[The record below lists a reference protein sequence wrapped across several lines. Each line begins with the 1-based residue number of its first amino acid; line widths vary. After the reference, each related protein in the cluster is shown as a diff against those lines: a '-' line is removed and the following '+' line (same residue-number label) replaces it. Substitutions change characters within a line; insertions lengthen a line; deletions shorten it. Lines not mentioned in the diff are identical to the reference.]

1 MQKGVANS
9 MKKILLILG
18 IVIVIIVL
26 FVVISRSIFDK
37 KITKEIDLL
46 ARDGSKAL
54 TKTFSFND
62 LEGLPEP
69 VQRYFKYA
77 LRDGQ
82 EHIKFVRLKQ
92 VGEFRMKENQ
102 PWMPIKA
109 EQYFTTEVPAFLW
122 RVKLMMAPFIWI
134 EGRDMYYQGKGNM
147 LIKIL
152 STITVANATGREMD
166 ISSLIRFLSEAVWF
180 PTALLPSDYLEWKEI
195 DANSARVI
203 IKDKGYTASG
213 IFTFNEKGE
222 IVKFVSNDRYMEVD
236 GKYFK
241 EQWAGYYRN
250 YQEIEGMKIPIEGEV
265 EWNLS
270 DRDLPYAKLKITDI
284 QYNITEKY

>member
-1 MQKGVANS
+1 M
-9 MKKILLILG
+9 L
-18 IVIVIIVL
+18 
-26 FVVISRSIFDK
+26 
-37 KITKEIDLL
+37 TEE
-46 ARDGSKAL
+46 GSKAQS
-54 TKTFSFND
+54 KTFSFND

-77 LRDGQ
+77 LKDGQ
-82 EHIKFVRLKQ
+82 EYIRFVRLKQ

-102 PWMPIKA
+102 SWMPIKA

-152 STITVANATGREMD
+152 STITVADATGREMD
-166 ISSLIRFLSEAVWF
+166 ISSLIRFLSETPWF
-180 PTALLPSDYLEWKEI
+180 PTALLPSDYIEWKEI
-195 DANSARVI
+195 DSNSARAV
-203 IKDKGYTASG
+203 IKDNGYTASG

-222 IVKFVSNDRYMEVD
+222 IIKFVTNDRYMESD

-241 EQWAGYYRN
+241 EQWTGYYRN

-270 DRDLPYAKLKITDI
+270 DRDLQYAKLKITDI
-284 QYNITEKY
+284 QYNIPKI

>member
-1 MQKGVANS
+1 MR
-9 MKKILLILG
+9 KILLILG

-26 FVVISRSIFDK
+26 FVAISRSIFDK
-37 KITKEIDLL
+37 KITKEINLL
-46 ARDGSKAL
+46 ARDGRKAQS
-54 TKTFSFND
+54 KTFSFND

-77 LRDGQ
+77 LKDGQ

-102 PWMPIKA
+102 SWMPIKA
-109 EQYFTTEVPAFLW
+109 EQYFATEDPAFIW
-122 RVKLMMAPFIWI
+122 RVKFTMAPFIWI
-134 EGRDMYYQGKGNM
+134 DGRDMYYQGKGNM
-147 LIKIL
+147 LIKVL
-152 STITVANATGREMD
+152 STITVADATGSEMD
-166 ISSLIRFLSEAVWF
+166 ISSLIRFLAEAPWF

-195 DANSARVI
+195 DSNSARAV
-203 IKDKGYTASG
+203 IKDNGYTALG

-222 IVKFVSNDRYMEVD
+222 IIKFVTNDRYMEAD

-250 YQEIEGMKIPIEGEV
+250 YQEIEGMKIPMEGEV

-270 DRDLPYAKLKITDI
+270 DRDLQYAKLKITDI
-284 QYNITEKY
+284 QYNVPSKY

>member
-1 MQKGVANS
+1 MRKL
-9 MKKILLILG
+9 LLILV
-18 IVIVIIVL
+18 VIMVIIILFITISKVL
-26 FVVISRSIFDK
+26 YDK
-37 KITKEIDLL
+37 KVIKEVGMLTEE
-46 ARDGSKAL
+46 GSKAQSE
-54 TKTFSFND
+54 TFSLNN

-82 EHIKFVRLKQ
+82 EYIKFVRLKQ

-102 PWMPIKA
+102 SWMSIKA
-109 EQYFTTEVPAFLW
+109 EQYFTTEDPAFIW
-122 RVKLMMAPFIWI
+122 RVKFTMAPFIWI
-134 EGRDMYYQGKGNM
+134 DGRDMYYQGKGNM
-147 LIKIL
+147 LIKVL
-152 STITVANATGREMD
+152 STITVADAAGSEMD
-166 ISSLIRFLSEAVWF
+166 ISSLIRFLAEAPWF
-180 PTALLPSDYLEWKEI
+180 PTALIPSDYLEWKEI
-195 DANSARVI
+195 DSNSARAV

-222 IVKFVSNDRYMEVD
+222 IIKFVTNDRYMEAD

-270 DRDLPYAKLKITDI
+270 DRDLQYAKLKITDI
-284 QYNITEKY
+284 QYNIAEKY

>member
-1 MQKGVANS
+1 MRKL
-9 MKKILLILG
+9 LLILG
-18 IVIVIIVL
+18 VVVVIIIL
-26 FVVISRSIFDK
+26 FITISKILFDK
-37 KITKEIDLL
+37 KIIKEVGMLTEE
-46 ARDGSKAL
+46 GSKVQS
-54 TKTFSFND
+54 KTFSFND

-69 VQRYFKYA
+69 VQKYFKYA
-77 LRDGQ
+77 LKDGQ
-82 EHIKFVRLKQ
+82 EHIRFVRLKQ

-109 EQYFTTEVPAFLW
+109 EQYFTTEDPAFIW
-122 RVKLMMAPFIWI
+122 RVKLTMAHFIGI

-147 LIKIL
+147 LIKVL
-152 STITVANATGREMD
+152 STITVADAAGSEMD
-166 ISSLIRFLSEAVWF
+166 ISSLIRFLAEAPWF

-195 DANSARVI
+195 DSNSARAV

-222 IVKFVSNDRYMEVD
+222 IIKFVTNDRYMEAD

-270 DRDLPYAKLKITDI
+270 DRDLQYAKLKITDI
-284 QYNITEKY
+284 QYNIAEKY

>member
-1 MQKGVANS
+1 MRKL
-9 MKKILLILG
+9 LLILG
-18 IVIVIIVL
+18 IVIVIIIL
-26 FVVISRSIFDK
+26 FITISKILFDK
-37 KITKEIDLL
+37 KVIKEVGMLTEE
-46 ARDGSKAL
+46 GSKVQS
-54 TKTFSFND
+54 KTFSFND

-109 EQYFTTEVPAFLW
+109 EQYFTTEDPAFIW
-122 RVKLMMAPFIWI
+122 RVKLTMAPFIWI

-147 LIKIL
+147 FIKLL
-152 STITVANATGREMD
+152 STITVADATGSEMD
-166 ISSLIRFLSEAVWF
+166 ISSLIRFLSETPWF
-180 PTALLPSDYLEWKEI
+180 PTALLPSDYIEWKEV
-195 DANSARVI
+195 DSNSAQAV
-203 IKDKGYTASG
+203 IKDNGYTASG

-222 IVKFVSNDRYMEVD
+222 IIKFVTNDRYMEVD

-241 EQWAGYYRN
+241 EQWGGYYRN
-250 YQEIEGMKIPIEGEV
+250 YQEINGMKIPIEAEV

-270 DRDLPYAKLKITDI
+270 DRDLQYVKLKITDI
-284 QYNITEKY
+284 QYNIPSRY

>member
-1 MQKGVANS
+1 MRKL
-9 MKKILLILG
+9 LLILG
-18 IVIVIIVL
+18 IIIVVIIL
-26 FVVISRSIFDK
+26 FITISKILFDK
-37 KITKEIDLL
+37 KVIKEVGMLTEE
-46 ARDGSKAL
+46 GSKAQS
-54 TKTFSFND
+54 KIFSFND

-102 PWMPIKA
+102 SWMPIKA
-109 EQYFTTEVPAFLW
+109 EQYFTTEDPAFIW
-122 RVKLMMAPFIWI
+122 RVKFTMAPFIWI
-134 EGRDMYYQGKGNM
+134 EGRDRYYQGKGNM

-152 STITVANATGREMD
+152 STITVADAAGSEMD
-166 ISSLIRFLSEAVWF
+166 ISSLIRFLAEAPWF

-195 DANSARVI
+195 DSNSAQAI

-222 IVKFVSNDRYMEVD
+222 IIKFVTNDRYMEAD

-241 EQWAGYYRN
+241 EQWGGYYRN

-270 DRDLPYAKLKITDI
+270 DRDLQYAKLKITDI
-284 QYNITEKY
+284 QYNITENY

>member
-1 MQKGVANS
+1 

-18 IVIVIIVL
+18 VVIVIIIL
-26 FVVISRSIFDK
+26 FITISKILFDERA
-37 KITKEIDLL
+37 IKEVGMLTDK
-46 ARDGSKAL
+46 GSKAQS
-54 TKTFSFND
+54 KTFSFND

-109 EQYFTTEVPAFLW
+109 EQYFTTEDPAFIW
-122 RVKLMMAPFIWI
+122 RVKFTMAPFIWI
-134 EGRDMYYQGKGNM
+134 EGRDMYYQGRGNM
-147 LIKIL
+147 LIKVL
-152 STITVANATGREMD
+152 STITVADAAGSEMD
-166 ISSLIRFLSEAVWF
+166 ISSLIRFLAEAPWF
-180 PTALLPSDYLEWKEI
+180 PTVLLPGDYIEWEEI
-195 DANSARVI
+195 DSNSARVI
-203 IKDKGYTASG
+203 IKDKGYIASG

-222 IVKFVSNDRYMEVD
+222 IIKFVTNDRYMEAD

-250 YQEIEGMKIPIEGEV
+250 YQEIEGMKIPMEGEV

-270 DRDLPYAKLKITDI
+270 DKDLPYAKLKITDI
-284 QYNITEKY
+284 QYNIPYKY

>member
-1 MQKGVANS
+1 

-18 IVIVIIVL
+18 IVIVIFIL
-26 FVVISRSIFDK
+26 FITISKILFDK
-37 KITKEIDLL
+37 KVTKEIDILTEN
-46 ARDGSKAL
+46 GSK
-54 TKTFSFND
+54 TQSKTFSFKD

-82 EHIKFVRLKQ
+82 EYIKFVRLKQ

-102 PWMPIKA
+102 PWMSIKA
-109 EQYFTTEVPAFLW
+109 EQYFTTEDPAFIW
-122 RVKLMMAPFIWI
+122 RVKLAVAPFIWI

-147 LIKIL
+147 LIKLL
-152 STITVANATGREMD
+152 STITVADATGKEMD
-166 ISSLIRFLSEAVWF
+166 ISSLIRFLSEIPWF
-180 PTALLPSDYLEWKEI
+180 PTALLSSDYIEWKEI
-195 DANSARVI
+195 DSNSAQAV
-203 IKDKGYTASG
+203 IKDNGYTASG

-222 IVKFVSNDRYMEVD
+222 IIKFVTNDRYMEVD

-241 EQWAGYYRN
+241 EQWGGYYRN
-250 YQEIEGMKIPIEGEV
+250 YQEIEGMKIPTEGEV

-270 DRDLPYAKLKITDI
+270 ERDLQYAKLKITDI

>member
-1 MQKGVANS
+1 MRKL
-9 MKKILLILG
+9 LLILG
-18 IVIVIIVL
+18 TVIVIIIL
-26 FVVISRSIFDK
+26 FVTISKILFDK
-37 KITKEIDLL
+37 KVIKEVGMLTEE
-46 ARDGSKAL
+46 GSKVQS
-54 TKTFSFND
+54 KIFSFND

-77 LRDGQ
+77 LKDGQ

-109 EQYFTTEVPAFLW
+109 EQYFTTEDPAFIW
-122 RVKLMMAPFIWI
+122 WVKLAMAPFIWI
-134 EGRDMYYQGKGNM
+134 EGRDMYYQGKGSM
-147 LIKIL
+147 LIKLL
-152 STITVANATGREMD
+152 STITVADAAGSEMD
-166 ISSLIRFLSEAVWF
+166 ISSLIRFLSEAPWF
-180 PTALLPSDYLEWKEI
+180 PTALLPSDYIEWKEI
-195 DANSARVI
+195 DSNSARAV
-203 IKDKGYTASG
+203 IKDNGYTASG

-222 IVKFVSNDRYMEVD
+222 ITKFISNDRYMEVD

-241 EQWAGYYRN
+241 EQWGGYYRN

-270 DRDLPYAKLKITDI
+270 DKDLQYAKLKITDI
-284 QYNITEKY
+284 QYNIPSKY

>member
-1 MQKGVANS
+1 MRKL
-9 MKKILLILG
+9 LLILG
-18 IVIVIIVL
+18 IVIVIIIL
-26 FVVISRSIFDK
+26 FITISKILFDK
-37 KITKEIDLL
+37 NITKEVGMLTEE
-46 ARDGSKAL
+46 GSKVQS
-54 TKTFSFND
+54 KTFSFND
-62 LEGLPEP
+62 LKGLPEP

-109 EQYFTTEVPAFLW
+109 EQYFTTEDPAFIW
-122 RVKLMMAPFIWI
+122 RVKLTMAPFIWI

-147 LIKIL
+147 FIKLL
-152 STITVANATGREMD
+152 STITVADATGSEMD
-166 ISSLIRFLSEAVWF
+166 ISSLIRFLSETPWF
-180 PTALLPSDYLEWKEI
+180 PTALLPSDYIEWKEV
-195 DANSARVI
+195 DSNSAQAV
-203 IKDKGYTASG
+203 IKDNGYTASG

-222 IVKFVSNDRYMEVD
+222 IIKFVTNDRYMEVD

-241 EQWAGYYRN
+241 EQWGGYYRN
-250 YQEIEGMKIPIEGEV
+250 YQEINGMKIPIEAEV

-270 DRDLPYAKLKITDI
+270 DRDLQYVKLKITDI
-284 QYNITEKY
+284 QYNIPSRY